1 VSTQEKALVRAD
13 QAAVLEQV
21 VIHGDLSKLSPA
33 ERVAYYRAVCDSLGL
48 NPLTRPFEYIVLNG
62 KLTLYAKRDCTD
74 QLRANKGISVT
85 KLERER
91 QEDIYLVTAY
101 GRDQQGRT
109 DSAIGAV
116 YIGGLKGDALANAMM
131 KAETKAKRRLT
142 LSLAGLG
149 FLDETEVGTIP
160 EAQVV
165 DAETVE
171 TQEEI
176 PSQQPLA
183 QPKPPQEKPT
193 PKTNGNGHK
202 RDQKWWARYYQSYI
216 NAGIAKDIED
226 AHRVARRAAGLDE
239 GESLERF
246 SDKEL
251 NQLLMLAVEKAKAGG
266 QA

>member
-1 VSTQEKALVRAD
+1 MSMPERLPMNAN

-21 VIHGDLSKLSPA
+21 VIHGDLGKLSPA

-62 KLTLYAKRDCTD
+62 KLTLYAKRDCAD

-91 QEDIYLVTAY
+91 QDDIYLVTAY
-101 GRDQQGRT
+101 GRSQQGRT

-160 EAQVV
+160 DARVV

-176 PSQQPLA
+176 PCQQPPT
-183 QPKPPQEKPT
+183 QDKPT
-193 PKTNGNGHK
+193 PRPEGNGHRR
-202 RDQKWWARYYQSYI
+202 RDDKWWARYFQNYV
-216 NAGIAKDIED
+216 NAGIAED
-226 AHRVARRAAGLDE
+226 RQDAYRIARETAGLGE
-239 GESLERF
+239 GESLNEF
-246 SDKEL
+246 TDQEL
-251 NQLLMLAVEKAKAGG
+251 NHLLMLAIQNAKAKAS
-266 QA
+266 A